1 MYFLEIGFEVLL
13 AALEKAVAGR
23 CIDYQ
28 NFLTI
33 FLEMY
38 ILFKYRINFIWYCWM
53 LNVLL
58 MSYIPC
64 IFQTALNSLHDSRHK
79 KKNYWPG
86 VFNFSSCKGANSH
99 KVPHYRVDCDISQP
113 NLTIFNKIHRFI
125 NETVTSF

>member
-38 ILFKYRINFIWYCWM
+38 ILFK
-53 LNVLL
+53 
-58 MSYIPC
+58 
-64 IFQTALNSLHDSRHK
+64 
-79 KKNYWPG
+79 
-86 VFNFSSCKGANSH
+86 
-99 KVPHYRVDCDISQP
+99 
-113 NLTIFNKIHRFI
+113 
-125 NETVTSF
+125 